1 LRLTRERS
9 SSYSAGVQDL
19 AASRP
24 LEGVRVLDFTQN
36 LPGPYATLVLASLG
50 AEVIKVEPPRGDA
63 ARMFGRLFEI
73 VNAGKR
79 SMVLDLK
86 DPAARPTVQALLE
99 SADVV
104 VEGFRPGVMQR
115 LGCDAEAA
123 LELNP
128 GIIYCSISGYG
139 QTGPYRDH
147 PGHDLNYQALTGL
160 CDMHTDASG
169 RPHGSAL
176 PIADLSSAMT
186 AVTSILAGLIGRQR
200 DGRGRHIDVAIVD
213 AAMSWVNV
221 WSEGLLPSDARLSS
235 MLEPL
240 RRSLAA
246 GGGKRLP
253 TPIRTLL
260 EKSVNLLSQTSTRDR
275 VDAVGERLGQTAPIR
290 RLKRRGLHALPHYE
304 LFMTRDERW
313 ISVGIL
319 DENKFWGAL
328 CEGVGLPLLARLPF
342 GARLAASSPIR
353 AMLAGAFRRRSL
365 EEWLEVLDRSEIPV
379 TPVLTVA
386 QALED
391 AHLAARRP
399 PDGALHAP
407 FPLARDLGPAPE
419 LGADTQGILDEL

>member
-1 LRLTRERS
+1 
-9 SSYSAGVQDL
+9 VQDL
-19 AASRP
+19 PASRP
-24 LEGVRVLDFTQN
+24 LQGVRVLDFTQN

-79 SMVLDLK
+79 SVVLDLK
-86 DPAARPTVQALLE
+86 DPGSRPRVQALLR

-104 VEGFRPGVMQR
+104 VEGFRPGVMER

-123 LELNP
+123 LEINP
-128 GIIYCSISGYG
+128 RIIYCSISGFG
-139 QTGPYRDH
+139 QDGPYRDH
-147 PGHDLNYQALTGL
+147 PGHDINYQALTGI
-160 CDMHTDASG
+160 CDMHSDASN

-186 AVTSILAGLIGRQR
+186 ATTSILAGLLARQR

-213 AAMSWVNV
+213 AAISWVNV

-240 RRSLAA
+240 RRSLAS

-253 TPIRTLL
+253 APIRTLL
-260 EKSVNLLSQTSTRDR
+260 EKSVSLLEQPQARER
-275 VDAVGERLGQTAPIR
+275 VDAVGERIGQTGPVR
-290 RLKRRGLHALPHYE
+290 RLRRRGLHALPHYE
-304 LFMTRDERW
+304 LFQTRDERW

-328 CEGVGLPLLARLPF
+328 CNAIGLPLLARLPF
-342 GARLAASSPIR
+342 GARLAAASPIR
-353 AMLAGAFRRRSL
+353 AMLAGAFRRHTL
-365 EEWLEVLDRSEIPV
+365 DAWLERLDRAEIPV
-379 TPVLTVA
+379 TPVLTPA

-391 AHLAARRP
+391 PHLASRRA

-407 FPLARDLGPAPE
+407 FPLAGALGSAPE
-419 LGADTQGILDEL
+419 LGADTQRIFDALERTTSS